1 MINNNTIEQIEVKD
15 LPVRIEE
22 GNFEN
27 DKGETQT
34 FVRLYVTVDVDGE
47 SEKIYLRTP
56 AGLKKRLLVKRIESG
71 EPTLLHVRQRDFE
84 DPKTKQNIKY
94 VLFFVPFTAGGVDTE
109 CRLSIDVKEY
119 NKDSNMR
126 PDVKFERALI
136 LKSLGLVMD
145 SDSGLRE
152 EDLPF

>member
-22 GNFEN
+22 GSFQN
-27 DKGETQT
+27 DKGEAQT

-71 EPTLLHVRQRDFE
+71 EPALLHVRQRDFE

-94 VLFFVPFTAGGVDTE
+94 VLFYVPFTAGGVDTE
-109 CRLSIDVKEY
+109 CRLSIDVKDY

-136 LKSLGLVMD
+136 LKALGLVMD